1 MLENKFIIRI
11 FEEVGGDSAISVEDG
26 DAIFRKIDNAI
37 SHDMLVTLD
46 FQNIKLII
54 TAFLNA
60 AIGQL
65 YSKYTSEQLNDK
77 LNFENISPE
86 DIRLFKKV
94 LERAKEYF
102 SNPDGFETIV
112 NNSQ

>member
-1 MLENKFIIRI
+1 MSENNFIIRI

-26 DAIFRKIDNAI
+26 DAIFKKIDNAI
-37 SHDMLVTLD
+37 SQGITVTLD

-65 YSKYTSEQLNDK
+65 YSKYTSEQLNEK
-77 LNFENISPE
+77 LSFANISPE

-102 SNPDGFETIV
+102 SNPDDFESII
-112 NNSQ
+112 NNSL

>member
-1 MLENKFIIRI
+1 MSESKFIIRI

-26 DAIFRKIDNAI
+26 DAIFKKIDNAI
-37 SHDMLVTLD
+37 SNGMSVTLD

-65 YSKYTSEQLNDK
+65 YSKYNSEQLNDK
-77 LNFENISPE
+77 LNIENISSE

-94 LERAKEYF
+94 IERAKEYF
-102 SNPDGFETIV
+102 SNPDEFKSTV
-112 NNSQ
+112 DNSL

>member
-1 MLENKFIIRI
+1 MSENKFIIRI

-26 DAIFRKIDNAI
+26 DAIFKKIDNAI

-65 YSKYTSEQLNDK
+65 YSKYTSEQLNEK

-102 SNPDGFETIV
+102 SNPDGFEAIV